1 MYFNLIT
8 YWKYWGHVEWG
19 VMQFILNQSLSYS
32 HLDIILL
39 QRLYFIITKIPLMEQ
54 VVKWLKHDLWSPSVL
69 LSFCIFTRKINLL
82 SKQFSNHLMQGAES
96 RQNNLVD
103 CNINVTNERISC
115 LGCNIRFIK
124 IRTLIFLPSSRNQQ
138 KSCSYLLCSTVFS
151 LVFRK
156 EERDLYLLFLQF
168 EK

>member
-1 MYFNLIT
+1 MIFVDPQYF
-8 YWKYWGHVEWG
+8 
-19 VMQFILNQSLSYS
+19 
-32 HLDIILL
+32 
-39 QRLYFIITKIPLMEQ
+39 YFFYFSSISI
-54 VVKWLKHDLWSPSVL
+54 S
-69 LSFCIFTRKINLL
+69 RKINLFL
-82 SKQFSNHLMQGAES
+82 KQFSNHLMQGAES

-151 LVFRK
+151 LVFR
-156 EERDLYLLFLQF
+156 EDEIYLLFLQF
-168 EK
+168 EKQCKKYSSIPHPSFHWKSYFENRRANFLLRCQKSLR

>member
-1 MYFNLIT
+1 MICVDPRYF
-8 YWKYWGHVEWG
+8 
-19 VMQFILNQSLSYS
+19 
-32 HLDIILL
+32 
-39 QRLYFIITKIPLMEQ
+39 YFFYFSSISI
-54 VVKWLKHDLWSPSVL
+54 S
-69 LSFCIFTRKINLL
+69 RKINLFL
-82 SKQFSNHLMQGAES
+82 KQFSNLLMQGAES

-168 EK
+168 EKQCKKYLSILHPSFQWKKKNRVSQLATSE